1 VNIVS
6 KSVFLM
12 KYCVLS
18 HRNIV
23 CFGSC
28 FCFRAPSAVSGLHV
42 RQKKTFLF
50 GYKED
55 LKEVKVKELQIR
67 PVICKLKLQK
77 GKKRKK
83 KKKKRIILQ

>member
-1 VNIVS
+1 MNIVS

-42 RQKKTFLF
+42 R
-50 GYKED
+50 
-55 LKEVKVKELQIR
+55 
-67 PVICKLKLQK
+67 
-77 GKKRKK
+77 KK
-83 KKKKRIILQ
+83 KSISLWLQRRLKRSKSERTSNSTCHL

>member
-1 VNIVS
+1 MNIVS

-42 RQKKTFLF
+42 R
-50 GYKED
+50 
-55 LKEVKVKELQIR
+55 
-67 PVICKLKLQK
+67 
-77 GKKRKK
+77 KK
-83 KKKKRIILQ
+83 KKHFSLVTKKT